1 LKFLNGVLFLALL
14 VGCQKSTETS
24 QSPIDAYKV
33 EDLPQDFQVPDFIWD
48 IANKVI
54 PPNKPK
60 TIIYGPVHLKLAE
73 KNKGILK
80 ESTLL
85 FVMQSGGG
93 ELDLSKVVSGQPGS
107 FSLGFDVP
115 IKDKILQTK
124 VFFISQNR
132 QRKVGGEVLGSGCKK
147 VLELTTQFG
156 KLGFLQ
162 MLDLNTTRYRHL
174 SVLGGHFLFLVETEK
189 NWIVSQVSFYD
200 SERSDLFCPGFR
212 STEVNK

>member
-1 LKFLNGVLFLALL
+1 MKFLNGVLFLALL
-14 VGCQKSTETS
+14 AGCQKSTDTI

-54 PPNKPK
+54 EPNKPK
-60 TIIYGPVHLKLAE
+60 TIVYGPVHLKLAE
-73 KNKGILK
+73 KNKGILR
-80 ESTLL
+80 ESTML

-147 VLELTTQFG
+147 VLELSTQFG

-200 SERSDLFCPGFR
+200 SERADLFCPGFR
-212 STEVNK
+212 STEVSK